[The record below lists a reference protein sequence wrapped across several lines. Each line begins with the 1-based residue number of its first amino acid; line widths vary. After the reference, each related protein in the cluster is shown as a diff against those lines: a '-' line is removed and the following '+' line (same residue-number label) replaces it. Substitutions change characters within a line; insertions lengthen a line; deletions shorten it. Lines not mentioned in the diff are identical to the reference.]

1 MEEKKKRHAS
11 GNRTGANNRA
21 MTVKSVKSVEK
32 RRAAGT
38 NAAALHT
45 VRAPRVVN
53 VKKQDKTPFPWSV
66 IVTAVIFTALFLFM
80 MMNYAEVDKY
90 RSEINELDNKIATMQ
105 KTQATLEEDFEKK
118 ININDIQDYAENELG
133 MVKKSTLRSHVI
145 TIDQQDKSLKNE
157 YDDGEEGGFGYLLAG
172 IGEVIRDF
180 AK

>member
-1 MEEKKKRHAS
+1 MEEKKKMHAS

-66 IVTAVIFTALFLFM
+66 IVTAVIFTALLSLPKAPLAWTAALKRLCIKAV
-80 MMNYAEVDKY
+80 NPTCLA
-90 RSEINELDNKIATMQ
+90 SAPSQ
-105 KTQATLEEDFEKK
+105 KA
-118 ININDIQDYAENELG
+118 
-133 MVKKSTLRSHVI
+133 R
-145 TIDQQDKSLKNE
+145 
-157 YDDGEEGGFGYLLAG
+157 
-172 IGEVIRDF
+172 
-180 AK
+180 

>member
-1 MEEKKKRHAS
+1 MEEKKKMHAAAT
-11 GNRTGANNRA
+11 RTGANTRA

-32 RRAAGT
+32 RRTSGT

-53 VKKQDKTPFPWSV
+53 VKKEDKTPFPWSV
-66 IVTAVIFTALFLFM
+66 IFTALIFTALFLFM

-118 ININDIQDYAENELG
+118 ININEIQDYAENELG

-145 TIDQQDKSLKNE
+145 TIDREDKTLKNE